1 MTPPSRLIFALCVL
15 GCALGAVMFP
25 TGYRVTE
32 AASAWLASRLRRLG
46 LFRVSDLP
54 SELLR
59 LDFLRIALGLLLFAR
74 FWTDFVAASNPSV
87 RSALGAGLMLSGAL
101 TLGIATPIAAL
112 LLALSLNLVID
123 YYSGNYSLGSMVVAN
138 CLIPLVIAPAGYT
151 LSVDAYLI
159 NRPTKGG
166 ALFRAIYGVW
176 GSPNVDRIQVGRFLA
191 LWAYGT
197 ISFYSA
203 VRHLASPTWREG
215 AATGVLLLSDVAS
228 PDWST
233 MFSSVYDR
241 AHAPFVVF
249 SVVATYGMLL
259 WQLAL
264 LPLALL
270 SRWTRRFVIVW
281 GLLFFAFS
289 TYVLH
294 LKRLGVYEFV
304 LWALIFWNWA
314 PPWKS
319 TIPSTSST
327 RGRLTHALAVT
338 VVVLWGMFLVTW
350 STNRRDLDEATGRYT
365 PIVFGIGFVNVFNE
379 GDFLLFRHRV
389 TARRSGTRVGFTPTE
404 AVDRAL
410 TRRYYRALD
419 QPQFCDQGFAEMW
432 FGAFAESQ
440 PQAVQEAALSMEFLT
455 WTQPTNRQL
464 TRLRH
469 VPIIWETIC
478 MLPVKFDFEPTP
490 ARIRLAGR
498 FPCGLERATAARWWD
513 RTTTRTSADREA
525 LEDLF
530 RAEQQGEFACLSAYK
545 RLTQRLGAADQ
556 RSAFRPL
563 NETCESELAIA
574 QLYVSEVFDERLRQT
589 SLQTLDTVRAA
600 QQQARIEDCRRGVGE
615 IRRAYFEAIYG
626 PVAP

>member
-1 MTPPSRLIFALCVL
+1 VTPPSRLVFAVCVL
-15 GCALGAVMFP
+15 GGALGAVMFP
-25 TGYRVTE
+25 AGYRVTQ
-32 AASAWLASRLRRLG
+32 AATAWLASRLRRLG
-46 LFRVSDLP
+46 LFRVSDLS

-59 LDFLRIALGLLLFAR
+59 LDVLRIALGLLVFAR
-74 FWTDFVAASNPSV
+74 FWTDFVSASNPIARSV
-87 RSALGAGLMLSGAL
+87 LGGGLLLSGAL

-112 LLALSLNLVID
+112 LLAFSLNLVID

-151 LSVDAYLI
+151 LSVDAQFLR
-159 NRPTKGG
+159 RPTMDG
-166 ALFRAIYGVW
+166 ALVRSIYGVW
-176 GSPNVDRIQVGRFLA
+176 GAPDVDRIQVGRFLA
-191 LWAYGT
+191 LLAYVT
-197 ISFYSA
+197 ISLYSA
-203 VRHLASPTWREG
+203 VRHLASPTWTEG

-233 MFSSVYDR
+233 IFSSVYDR
-241 AHAPFVVF
+241 AHAAFIVF

-294 LKRLGVYEFV
+294 LKRLGVYEVV

-314 PPWKS
+314 PPLKPA
-319 TIPSTSST
+319 IASTSLR
-327 RGRLTHALAVT
+327 RGRLAHALAAC
-338 VVVLWGMFLVTW
+338 VVVLWGMFLVIW
-350 STNRRDLDEATGRYT
+350 STSPRAVNEDSAGNA
-365 PIVFGIGFVNVFNE
+365 PMVFGIGFVNVFNE

-419 QPQFCDQGFAEMW
+419 LPQFCDQGYAEMW

-440 PQAVQEAALSMEFLT
+440 PQAVQKAALSMEFLT

-464 TRLRH
+464 ARFRH
-469 VPIIWETIC
+469 VPIIWETTC
-478 MLPVKFDFEPTP
+478 VVPVNFDFEPTP
-490 ARIRLAGR
+490 PRVRLASR
-498 FPCGLERATAARWWD
+498 FPCSLERAVAARWWD
-513 RTTTRTSADREA
+513 RTARPSADRGT
-525 LEDLF
+525 LDDLF

-545 RLTQRLGAADQ
+545 RLMQRLGAADQ
-556 RSAFRPL
+556 RSAFLPL
-563 NETCESELAIA
+563 SETCESELAIA

-589 SLQTLDTVRAA
+589 TLPTLDAVRAA
-600 QQQARIEDCRRGVGE
+600 QQQGRMEDCRQGVGE
-615 IRRAYFEAIYG
+615 IRRAYFDAIYG
-626 PVAP
+626 PD